1 MTSINSG
8 ETGRPRKTRR
18 TKFAVFG
25 AFIVLGFIYF
35 QGATD
40 AQYPEISARATTTT
54 MPTTTTPTPAG
65 ASTSTT
71 TATTRALPSSD
82 EVTVS
87 VQGIVQTAVQTATTT
102 TTTAT
107 ATTFGTAVQGV
118 VLARTGTSAMRLVV
132 AGVMLVMLGTA
143 LELGARRRRHV

>member
-102 TTTAT
+102 TTT
-107 ATTFGTAVQGV
+107 TFGTAVQGV
-118 VLARTGTSAMRLVV
+118 VLARTGTSATALVV
-132 AGVMLVMLGTA
+132 AGVLLLMLGTT